1 MQSPGRWYV
10 TPPADINIRRYP
22 WIQFSTNLFGW
33 FPVFF
38 LYFSSMVPLSSAILL
53 GSVYYLCVT
62 LAEVPSGYFSDRR
75 GRRVTLLVAAA
86 CFAASNVAYIAA
98 TDFTGLVL
106 GQVLLAL
113 GMAFLSGTDTAFL
126 YDSLLSLD
134 LEGQYAEHEARGQQF
149 GMTGLALASLA
160 GGALGL
166 ADLRLPYGLALLGAL
181 WAFWLT
187 WGCVEP
193 PVRRRDGAGTGSFL
207 HSVRDCLRLLSD
219 RVLAWL
225 FGVMVFMFSLGHVA
239 YEFYQPYIRLL
250 DPDWLAGDATTLV
263 SGVVVGVSMFGGALG
278 AALSVGLH
286 QRLGI
291 RALLY
296 IAFAM
301 QLVIVGGLAFLLAQ
315 WVLVLVILRN
325 FPWGLVY
332 APVNAHI
339 APRVGSH
346 LRATYL
352 SIQSL
357 MGRLV
362 FAGLLLALSATVG
375 DRALSWSSLSLVLR
389 EAFAFAAVGIAAAVA
404 LAPRKRLDP

>member
-1 MQSPGRWYV
+1 M
-10 TPPADINIRRYP
+10 TPATDINIRRYP

-53 GSVYYLCVT
+53 GSIYYLCVT
-62 LAEVPSGYFSDRR
+62 LSEVPSGYFSDRL
-75 GRRVTLLVAAA
+75 GRRITMLVSAA
-86 CFAASNVAYIAA
+86 CFVASNVAFIAA
-98 TDFTGLVL
+98 TDFTGLVF

-126 YDSLLSLD
+126 YDSLLSLGTQ
-134 LEGQYAEHEARGQQF
+134 EQYAVHEAHGQLL
-149 GMTGLALASLA
+149 GTAGLALASLA
-160 GGALGL
+160 GGVLGL
-166 ADLRLPYGLALLGAL
+166 ADLRLPYGLALVGAL

-193 PVRRRDGAGTGSFL
+193 PDRRQDGSGTESFL
-207 HSVRDCLRLLSD
+207 HSIRDCWRLLSD

-225 FGVMVFMFSLGHVA
+225 FGVMVFMYSLEHVA
-239 YEFYQPYIRLL
+239 YEFYQPYLRLL
-250 DPDWLAGDATTLV
+250 DLEWFAGDTTTLV
-263 SGVVVGVSMFGGALG
+263 SGVVAGISMVGGVLG
-278 AALSVGLH
+278 AAFSVRLH

-291 RALLY
+291 RSLLY
-296 IAFAM
+296 IAFATH
-301 QLVIVGGLAFLLAQ
+301 LAIIGALAFVLAQ

-325 FPWGLVY
+325 FPMVLIY
-332 APVNAHI
+332 APVNAMI
-339 APRVGSH
+339 APRIGSH

-362 FAGLLLALSATVG
+362 FSGLLLVLSSSVDHQPLA
-375 DRALSWSSLSLVLR
+375 WSSLSLVLR
-389 EAFAFAAVGIAAAVA
+389 EAFVFAVASFAVAVA
-404 LAPRKRLDP
+404 LAPRKSMAS

>member
-1 MQSPGRWYV
+1 M
-10 TPPADINIRRYP
+10 TPAADINIRRYP

-53 GSVYYLCVT
+53 GSIYYLCVT
-62 LAEVPSGYFSDRR
+62 LAEVPSGYFSDRY
-75 GRRVTLLVAAA
+75 GRRITMLVAAA
-86 CFAASNVAYIAA
+86 CFVTANIAYIAA

-134 LEGQYAEHEARGQQF
+134 REGQYAEQEARGQQF

-166 ADLRLPYGLALLGAL
+166 ADLRLPYGLALIGAL

-193 PVRRRDGAGTGSFL
+193 RVHRQDGAGTGSFL
-207 HSVRDCLRLLSD
+207 HSIRDCLRLLSD
-219 RVLAWL
+219 RTLAWL
-225 FGVMVFMFSLGHVA
+225 FGVMVFMYSLGHVA
-239 YEFYQPYIRLL
+239 YEFYQPYLRLL
-250 DPDWLAGDATTLV
+250 GLEWLAGDTTTLV
-263 SGVVVGVSMFGGALG
+263 SGVVGGVSMFGGALG
-278 AALSVGLH
+278 AALSVRLH

-301 QLVIVGGLAFLLAQ
+301 QLVIIGGLAFLLAQ
-315 WVLVLVILRN
+315 WVLILVILRN
-325 FPWGLVY
+325 FPWGLIY
-332 APVNAHI
+332 APVNAQI

-352 SIQSL
+352 SLQSL

-362 FAGLLLALSATVG
+362 FSGLLLFLSSTV
-375 DRALSWSSLSLVLR
+375 DNQALSWTSLSLVLR
-389 EAFAFAAVGIAAAVA
+389 EAFAFAAAAFMVAVV
-404 LAPRKRLDP
+404 LAPRKNMRS